1 MSSKYNS
8 WKLNIVEYDI
18 GTPTALASFGE
29 DLLYVVDAANKKI
42 HELRVENRG
51 HCLIATGR
59 CVYSYGQSELIS
71 SLEISSGIELL
82 IADTNIVGGFVIKS
96 RNWRERH
103 TF

>member
-1 MSSKYNS
+1 M
-8 WKLNIVEYDI
+8 EYDI

-29 DLLYVVDAANKKI
+29 DLLYVVDATSKKI
-42 HELRVENRG
+42 HELRVENWG

-96 RNWRERH
+96 RN
-103 TF
+103 